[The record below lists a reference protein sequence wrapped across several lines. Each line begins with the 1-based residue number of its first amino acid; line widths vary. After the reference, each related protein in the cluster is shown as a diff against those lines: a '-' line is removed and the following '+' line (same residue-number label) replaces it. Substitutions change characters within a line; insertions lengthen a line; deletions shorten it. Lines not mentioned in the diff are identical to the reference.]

1 MRLVSIA
8 PVLIT
13 ENGSAVEEAVDRL
26 SSSVFPQATLAQ
38 LLATLLIVGVLALA
52 VGAPIARRRRH
63 VRQFEQRIRER
74 EDGPET

>member
-38 LLATLLIVGVLALA
+38 LLATLLVVGVLALA
-52 VGAPIARRRRH
+52 VGVPIARRRRH

-74 EDGPET
+74 QDSPKS